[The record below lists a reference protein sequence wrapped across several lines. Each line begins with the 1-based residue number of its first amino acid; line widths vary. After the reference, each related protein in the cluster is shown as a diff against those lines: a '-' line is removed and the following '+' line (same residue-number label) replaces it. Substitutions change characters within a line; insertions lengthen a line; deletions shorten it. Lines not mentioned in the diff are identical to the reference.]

1 MTVFNIPNLLTIAR
15 IVIIP
20 IFITML
26 FYSKYR
32 LALYLFII
40 ASLTDL
46 LDGLFA
52 RLTDQKTSLGTF
64 LDPLAD
70 KFLLVTSFILFA
82 FYDWIPKWLSITI
95 ISRDLIVVVGWF
107 LLYMI
112 THNSAVQPILMGKI
126 AIVLQ
131 TITLAYVLLEIN
143 IQSLPRVPDS
153 LLIITAFVTALSGFQ
168 YIYKGFKLT
177 NAL

>member
-1 MTVFNIPNLLTIAR
+1 MTVFNIPNSLTITR
-15 IVIIP
+15 ILIIP

-26 FYSKYR
+26 IYSNYK

-46 LDGLFA
+46 FDGLFA
-52 RLTDQKTSLGTF
+52 RLSDQKTSLGTF

-70 KFLLVTSFILFA
+70 KFLLVTSFIVFA
-82 FYDWIPKWLSITI
+82 LYGWIPKWLSITI
-95 ISRDLIVVVGWF
+95 ISRDVIVVIGWF

-112 THNSAVQPILMGKI
+112 THNSSVQPVLMGKV

-131 TITLAYVLLEIN
+131 TFTLAYVLLEIN
-143 IQSLPRVPDS
+143 MKSLPRVPEA
-153 LLIITAFVTALSGFQ
+153 LLILTAFVTALSGFQ